1 MSTSARPSPKL
12 ISWPFILAIA
22 VLVHVDWHFARPQ
35 HHRLSLEWAN
45 HWIFAM
51 LFFGAAGRYAAYR
64 WHPRGWAPPLIN
76 VGIALVLAQIVEPV
90 LESAYYD
97 HRFAYNVDATRW
109 HAFLLALAAGIP
121 AYLIMYGLMRSRFR
135 PPPP

>member
-1 MSTSARPSPKL
+1 MIAEDRRAPKL

-22 VLVHVDWHFARPQ
+22 VLMHVDWHFARPH

-51 LFFGAAGRYAAYR
+51 LSFGAAGRYAAYR
-64 WHPRGWAPPLIN
+64 WHARGVSAPLIN
-76 VGIALVLAQIVEPV
+76 LAAALILAQGVEPL
-90 LESAYYD
+90 LEGAYYD
-97 HRFAYNVDATRW
+97 HQFAYAVGAERW
-109 HAFLLALAAGIP
+109 HAFLLSVAAGIP
-121 AYLIMYGLMRSRFR
+121 AFLIMYGLMRSRFR